1 MNPKLETLLT
11 KYPKIL
17 SSLRYGS
24 IECDDGWY
32 TLIDTLCLLIQS
44 YIDTHDQIPQVEAL
58 QIKEKFG
65 GLRFYCNGGNEY
77 INGMIRLA
85 EELSYKICDVCGNKG
100 EPNIAGYISTRCKE
114 HTKGD

>member
-1 MNPKLETLLT
+1 MTLETLST

-17 SSLRYGS
+17 ASLRYGS
-24 IECDDGWY
+24 IECGDGWGD
-32 TLIDTLCLLIQS
+32 LLDVLCGSIQS

-100 EPNIAGYISTRCKE
+100 EPNIASYISTRCKE
-114 HTKGD
+114 HIKGV